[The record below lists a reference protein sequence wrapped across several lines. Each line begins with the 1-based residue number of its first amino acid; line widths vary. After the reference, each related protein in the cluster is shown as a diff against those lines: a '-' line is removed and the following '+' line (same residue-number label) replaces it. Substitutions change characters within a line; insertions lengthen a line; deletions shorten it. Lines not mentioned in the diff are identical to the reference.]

1 MPLLPAKKK
10 KTAQIYTI
18 NIVFLYRNSCP
29 LRNFREFTLKPSF
42 KSDISNII

>member
-18 NIVFLYRNSCP
+18 NIAFLYRNSSP

>member
-1 MPLLPAKKK
+1 MPLLPTKKK

-18 NIVFLYRNSCP
+18 NIVFIYRISCP

-42 KSDISNII
+42 KFDISNII